1 MSCFCKRTPDK
12 DQDRREEEKDFPVK
26 WLCSPLYLLINFSA
40 AAMALE
46 TSQFLTVMWPTPFL
60 KFSEMLI
67 ITLEMKETSLLV
79 FVLRVH
85 LESIKLMTGNTCAR
99 GIITN
104 SAPKLAPPK
113 PNLSPENNVP
123 SALVA
128 SRTCGKS
135 KACT

>member
-60 KFSEMLI
+60 KISEMLI

-79 FVLRVH
+79 FLLRVH
-85 LESIKLMTGNTCAR
+85 LESIKLMTEVTPMPLGLLPIVPLNW
-99 GIITN
+99 
-104 SAPKLAPPK
+104 LHQ
-113 PNLSPENNVP
+113 SPICCQ
-123 SALVA
+123 
-128 SRTCGKS
+128 RTMS
-135 KACT
+135 FLPL

>member
-60 KFSEMLI
+60 KISEMLI

-85 LESIKLMTGNTCAR
+85 LESIKLMTEVILVPLGLLPRVSLNW
-99 GIITN
+99 
-104 SAPKLAPPK
+104 LHQ
-113 PNLSPENNVP
+113 SPICRQ
-123 SALVA
+123 
-128 SRTCGKS
+128 RTMS
-135 KACT
+135 LLPL

>member
-60 KFSEMLI
+60 KISEMLI

-79 FVLRVH
+79 FLLRVH
-85 LESIKLMTGNTCAR
+85 LESIKLMTEV
-99 GIITN
+99 I
-104 SAPKLAPPK
+104 P
-113 PNLSPENNVP
+113 VP
-123 SALVA
+123 LGLLPIVTLNWLHQSLICRQRAMSFLPL
-128 SRTCGKS
+128 
-135 KACT
+135 

>member
-85 LESIKLMTGNTCAR
+85 LESIKLMTEV
-99 GIITN
+99 I
-104 SAPKLAPPK
+104 P
-113 PNLSPENNVP
+113 VP
-123 SALVA
+123 LGLLPIVTLNWLHQSLICRQRAMSFLPL
-128 SRTCGKS
+128 
-135 KACT
+135 